1 MIEKGE
7 RLPDQTI
14 VVLVGGLIMV
24 SWAIWWFG
32 SLEDVY
38 VGVGPIHVFITE
50 KEDDDFNVEYLL
62 VFVCSE
68 VETGMESK

>member
-1 MIEKGE
+1 M
-7 RLPDQTI
+7 
-14 VVLVGGLIMV
+14 
-24 SWAIWWFG
+24 
-32 SLEDVY
+32 
-38 VGVGPIHVFITE
+38 HVFITE

>member
-1 MIEKGE
+1 M
-7 RLPDQTI
+7 
-14 VVLVGGLIMV
+14 
-24 SWAIWWFG
+24 
-32 SLEDVY
+32 EDVY
-38 VGVGPIHVFITE
+38 VGVGPMHVFITE